1 MNHRREAGNFRSAG
15 SNHKHS
21 SETPVAPPPQ
31 QQQQPSK
38 SVFIEKREAPR
49 KKKFT
54 RGDWIDNNEK
64 N

>member
-21 SETPVAPPPQ
+21 SENPVAPQPQ

-38 SVFIEKREAPR
+38 SVFVEKREAPR

-54 RGDWIDNNEK
+54 RGD
-64 N
+64 

>member
-21 SETPVAPPPQ
+21 SYENPVLPPPQ

-38 SVFIEKREAPR
+38 SVFVEKREVPR

-54 RGDWIDNNEK
+54 RE
-64 N
+64 

>member
-21 SETPVAPPPQ
+21 SETPVLPPP
-31 QQQQPSK
+31 QQQPSK
-38 SVFIEKREAPR
+38 SVFVEKREVPR

-54 RGDWIDNNEK
+54 RE
-64 N
+64 

>member
-21 SETPVAPPPQ
+21 SENPVLPPP

-38 SVFIEKREAPR
+38 SVFVEKREAPR

-54 RGDWIDNNEK
+54 RE
-64 N
+64 